1 MTTHKQKS
9 LAEQRRREAR
19 KETPI
24 TLAEVVMNEKEMREC
39 KSLVMC
45 FLSGRGGDD
54 DDKSTSG
61 KGKKSA
67 AGKKRVGDGDHKVS
81 RYVES
86 FQHDPRNYSVAYHY
100 CAPPLGKKEKGGG
113 GS

>member
-1 MTTHKQKS
+1 MMTQKQKS
-9 LAEQRRREAR
+9 LADQRRREAR

-24 TLAEVVMNEKEMREC
+24 TLAEVDMNEKEMREC

-54 DDKSTSG
+54 DNGSTSRE
-61 KGKKSA
+61 GKKSA
-67 AGKKRVGDGDHKVS
+67 AGKKRGCDDVAT

-86 FQHDPRNYSVAYHY
+86 FQHDPGNYSVAYHY
-100 CAPPLGKKEKGGG
+100 RSPPLGKKEKGVG